1 MLKDDRTVKRY
12 SEAFK
17 LQILSEI
24 DSGKYTKGEICRV
37 YDIAPASIYSW
48 IKKYGKF
55 DLLNHRIKIETMED
69 IDKIKKL
76 KEENKRL
83 KELLVQ
89 KDIKGFLDEAYL
101 EYAAKQMGYKNVEE
115 LKKKLNLK

>member
-1 MLKDDRTVKRY
+1 MLKDDRTVKHY

-24 DSGKYTKGEICRV
+24 ESGKYTKGEIHRI
-37 YDIAPASIYSW
+37 YGIAPASIYAW

-55 DLLNHRIKIETMED
+55 DLLNCRIKIETMDD

-76 KEENKRL
+76 EEENKRL
-83 KELLVQ
+83 KDLLVK
-89 KDIKGFLDEAYL
+89 KDIQSFLDEAYL
-101 EYAAKQMGYKNVEE
+101 EYASKELGYKSVDE

>member
-17 LQILSEI
+17 LQILSELE
-24 DSGKYTKGEICRV
+24 SGKYTKGEISRL
-37 YDIAPASIYSW
+37 YGIAPASIYAW
-48 IKKYGKF
+48 IKKYSKF
-55 DLLNHRIKIETMED
+55 DLLNCRIKIETMDD

-76 KEENKRL
+76 EEENKRL
-83 KELLVQ
+83 KDLLVK
-89 KDIKGFLDEAYL
+89 KDIQGFLDEAYL
-101 EYAAKQMGYKNVEE
+101 EYAAKELGYKNVDE

>member
-1 MLKDDRTVKRY
+1 MLKDDRTVKHY

-17 LQILSEI
+17 LQILSEL
-24 DSGKYTKGEICRV
+24 DSGKYTKGEISRI
-37 YDIAPASIYSW
+37 YDIAPASIYAW

-55 DLLNHRIKIETMED
+55 DLLNRRIKIETMDD

-76 KEENKRL
+76 EDENKQL

-101 EYAAKQMGYKNVEE
+101 DYAAKEMGYKNVDE

>member
-1 MLKDDRTVKRY
+1 MLKDNRTLKRY

-17 LQILSEI
+17 LQILSEL
-24 DSGKYTKGEICRV
+24 DSGKYTKGEIIRI
-37 YDIAPASIYSW
+37 YGIAPGSIYNW
-48 IKKYGKF
+48 IKKYSKF
-55 DLLNHRIKIETMED
+55 DLLNKRIKIETMDD

-76 KEENKRL
+76 EEENKQL

-89 KDIKGFLDEAYL
+89 KDIKGFLDDAYL
-101 EYAAKQMGYKNVEE
+101 EYAVKELGYKSLEE